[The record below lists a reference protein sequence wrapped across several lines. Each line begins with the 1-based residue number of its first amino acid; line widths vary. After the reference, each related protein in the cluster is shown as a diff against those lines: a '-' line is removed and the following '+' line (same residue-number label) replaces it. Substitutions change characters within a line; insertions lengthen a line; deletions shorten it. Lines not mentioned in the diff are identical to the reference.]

1 MEKRK
6 IGSVEI
12 VALVDTVQTFQA
24 SAVYPEADD
33 ALGQF
38 SDYLDADGGVE
49 LAFTSFLINDG
60 DAVILVDTGFGPE
73 NGGQL
78 RAELAEAGVNE
89 AGITTVVFTHLHGD
103 HTGWNV
109 DRADGSPLFPNAR
122 YLAPQADWDHFSSQ
136 DPRPPSFVR
145 DIESLRGAG
154 RLELIE
160 GETPLSRSVTTLP
173 TPGHTP
179 GHMSMVIASTDRP
192 GFILGDVVLTRIDS
206 EMPTLTNSFDTDSD
220 LATATRA
227 KVIERLAAD
236 ASLVGASHIQ
246 APGFGRFHASNNETR
261 WVPARF
267 RV

>member
-78 RAELAEAGVNE
+78 RAELAALLTATGAAFQPSATDVQVREL
-89 AGITTVVFTHLHGD
+89 VFGAWPALIHICG
-103 HTGWNV
+103 G
-109 DRADGSPLFPNAR
+109 GSPLDSLATVHAALAR
-122 YLAPQADWDHFSSQ
+122 RTDPALARVGFMALKQPWG
-136 DPRPPSFVR
+136 RPDGV
-145 DIESLRGAG
+145 DRGRA
-154 RLELIE
+154 
-160 GETPLSRSVTTLP
+160 TAAV
-173 TPGHTP
+173 GHW
-179 GHMSMVIASTDRP
+179 G
-192 GFILGDVVLTRIDS
+192 
-206 EMPTLTNSFDTDSD
+206 PTL
-220 LATATRA
+220 
-227 KVIERLAAD
+227 VRLQEVA
-236 ASLVGASHIQ
+236 LEVLG
-246 APGFGRFHASNNETR
+246 
-261 WVPARF
+261 
-267 RV
+267 